1 MKHVVTQLMIVCVL
15 GVLAGAAAAKTTVV
29 SISMNS
35 IRTHTGERGTFYVLD
50 LSIPNGVE
58 ASGLDRVVLE
68 FALDASAATHD
79 DSLATPVVG
88 VYPITRAFAANRGDG
103 PVGTVEAPEIGAIT
117 PSSRPVAIGEH
128 RVLRM
133 DITDIVKGWMRDPSS
148 NHGLVIGTLTGPR
161 VGTVT
166 LNRSLPGGGTPVRAT
181 FFCRDG
187 AVPTRQ
193 SGS

>member
-1 MKHVVTQLMIVCVL
+1 MKHVITQLMVVCVL
-15 GVLAGAAAAKTTVV
+15 GALAVTAAAKTTVV

-50 LSIPNGVE
+50 LSIPSDVE
-58 ASGLDRVVLE
+58 AGGLDRVVLE
-68 FALDASAATHD
+68 FAVDASAATHD

-88 VYPITRAFAANRGDG
+88 VYAITRDFAANRGDG

-128 RVLRM
+128 RVLLM

-148 NHGLVIGTLTGPR
+148 NHGLAIGTLTGPG

-166 LNRSLPGGGTPVRAT
+166 LNRLLPGGGAPVRAT
-181 FFCRDG
+181 FFCRDS
-187 AVPTRQ
+187 AVLGGK